1 MKKSIVLSLL
11 LLLSFG
17 VGWPCVFYPVTNYYI
32 YKVVPADDAAS
43 GPSLYEGSIRK
54 WADYCGGISLEGGG
68 CPPLMG
74 PVGGGSLG

>member
-11 LLLSFG
+11 LLLSSG
-17 VGWPCVFYPVTNYYI
+17 RVGCVFYPVTNYYI

-54 WADYCGGISLEGGG
+54 WAATVAASLSKT
-68 CPPLMG
+68 PMPR
-74 PVGGGSLG
+74 